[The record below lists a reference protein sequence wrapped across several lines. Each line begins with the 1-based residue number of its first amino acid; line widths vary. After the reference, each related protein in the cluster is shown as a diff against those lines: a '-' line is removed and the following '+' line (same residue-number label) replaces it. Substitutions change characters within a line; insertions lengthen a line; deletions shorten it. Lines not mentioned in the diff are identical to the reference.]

1 MVLIAD
7 IGNYGSGK
15 TLTMTTMGYLAHLQ
29 RIPIY
34 TNYEVSFPHTRIESI
49 EDLDN
54 ISNGLALLDEFWYTL
69 DSRASN
75 TKVNRTIS
83 VIISKS
89 RKRNL
94 DIITTEQDLSLLDLR
109 LRERLHYVWLPRL
122 YLDNNG
128 LPAVAKVLILKR
140 NFLGNWEPLPRSLV
154 LDVSSALDKYDTA
167 EELMPLISES
177 ASK

>member
-29 RIPIY
+29 GIPIY
-34 TNYEVSFPHTRIESI
+34 TNYDVSFPHTRVESI
-49 EDLDN
+49 EDLDRMN
-54 ISNGLALLDEFWYTL
+54 NGLALLDEFWYTI

-75 TKVNRTIS
+75 TKINRIVS
-83 VIISKS
+83 LIISKS

-94 DIITTEQDLSLLDLR
+94 DIITTEQDLSLIDLR

-122 YLDNNG
+122 YLDPDG
-128 LPAVAKVLILKR
+128 VPSVSKVLVLKR
-140 NFLGNWEPLPRSLV
+140 NSLGDWEPLPRSLV
-154 LDVSSALDKYDTA
+154 LDVSSALDKYDTC
-167 EELMPLISES
+167 EELMPLLSES
-177 ASK
+177 SNK